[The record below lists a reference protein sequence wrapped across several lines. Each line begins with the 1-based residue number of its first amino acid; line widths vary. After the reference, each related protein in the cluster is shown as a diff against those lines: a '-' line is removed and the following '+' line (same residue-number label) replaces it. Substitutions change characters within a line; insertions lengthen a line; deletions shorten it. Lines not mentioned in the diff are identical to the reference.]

1 MKPVKSQSLNLAT
14 FAGRL
19 VAERE
24 RLRLTQIEL
33 RERMG
38 VSKASQIRYESGDS
52 SPDADYLAELDAIG
66 VDVMYLLTGVRRSD
80 ALSDELQNL
89 VEAYID
95 ADEPTQQAVFG
106 VLVARFSDDVRR
118 ARKTP
123 GWYRHELAGEE
134 DARYPTAASAP
145 HLLNDAPA
153 TAAAP
158 LQVPGDMDTLPPP
171 AGAEPARR
179 G

>member
-1 MKPVKSQSLNLAT
+1 MVAQMKPVKSQGINLET
-14 FAGRL
+14 FSGRL

-24 RLRLTQIEL
+24 RLRLTQIDL
-33 RERMG
+33 RARLG

-52 SPDADYLAELDAIG
+52 SPDVEYLAGLDAIG
-66 VDVMYLLTGVRRSD
+66 VDVMYLLTGVRSSEG
-80 ALSDELQNL
+80 LSDELQNL
-89 VEAYID
+89 IAAYLD

-123 GWYRHELAGEE
+123 GWYRHELAGED
-134 DARYPTAASAP
+134 DARYPHAASAP
-145 HLLNDAPA
+145 HLLNDAP
-153 TAAAP
+153 P
-158 LQVPGDMDTLPPP
+158 QVPGDMDTLTPP
-171 AGAEPARR
+171 AGAERPRR